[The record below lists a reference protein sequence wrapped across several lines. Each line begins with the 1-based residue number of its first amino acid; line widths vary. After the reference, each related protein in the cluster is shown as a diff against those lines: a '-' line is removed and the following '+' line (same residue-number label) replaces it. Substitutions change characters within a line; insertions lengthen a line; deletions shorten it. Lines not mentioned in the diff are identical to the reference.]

1 MIGDPTFG
9 ECQLESKKSQAEPS
23 SEDNPLQ
30 KLQLLLAALNEKLAC
45 LRQNSAIWPPTV
57 QVLPVAGI
65 V

>member
-30 KLQLLLAALNEKLAC
+30 RLQLLLAALNEKLAC
-45 LRQNSAIWPPTV
+45 LRQNSAI
-57 QVLPVAGI
+57 
-65 V
+65 